1 MNLKETKTKPYYPIF
16 LNLQGKKCVVVGGGK
31 VALRKV
37 TTLLDCGADVRVVS
51 PKPHVEISTLF
62 KNKAIQLVRRS
73 YEPGDLRGAALSI
86 AATHVKKINR
96 KVAEEA
102 KKNGILLNVVDDSEP
117 SDFIIPSSFRRGDL
131 SVAVSTSGRSPVFAK
146 KIRAKL
152 EKNIGIEY
160 AYLLSLVAEIRS
172 EIKKKGLRVSAKA
185 WQKSL
190 DLDSLILF
198 LKAGRHEEAKV
209 TLLGKLKPT
218 KKLSKNM

>member
-1 MNLKETKTKPYYPIF
+1 
-16 LNLQGKKCVVVGGGK
+16 
-31 VALRKV
+31 
-37 TTLLDCGADVRVVS
+37 
-51 PKPHVEISTLF
+51 
-62 KNKAIQLVRRS
+62 
-73 YEPGDLRGAALSI
+73 
-86 AATHVKKINR
+86 VKKINR

-102 KKNGILLNVVDDSEP
+102 KKNGILVNVVDDSEP

-131 SVAVSTSGRSPVFAK
+131 SVAVSTSGRSPAFAK

-160 AYLLSLVAEIRS
+160 ACLLSLIAEIRS
-172 EIKKKGLRVSAKA
+172 EMKKKGLRVSAKA
-185 WQKSL
+185 WQESL

-198 LKAGRHEEAKV
+198 LKAGRHEEAKA

>member
-1 MNLKETKTKPYYPIF
+1 MNLNESKPRPYYPIF

-37 TTLLDCGADVRVVS
+37 TALLDCGADITVIS
-51 PKPHVEISTLF
+51 PKPHAEMSKLF
-62 KNKAIQLVRRS
+62 KNKAIQLVRRN

-102 KKNGILLNVVDDSEP
+102 KKNGTPVNVVDDSGA

-131 SVAVSTSGRSPVFAK
+131 SVAVSTSGMSPALAK
-146 KIRAKL
+146 KIRVKL
-152 EKNIGIEY
+152 EKTIGIEY
-160 AYLLSLVAEIRS
+160 AHLLSLIAEIRS
-172 EIKKKGLRVSAKA
+172 EIKKKRLRVSANT
-185 WQKSL
+185 WQESL

-198 LKAGRHEEAKV
+198 LKAGRHEEARAA
-209 TLLGKLKPT
+209 LLGKLKPT
-218 KKLSKNM
+218 KKWKR